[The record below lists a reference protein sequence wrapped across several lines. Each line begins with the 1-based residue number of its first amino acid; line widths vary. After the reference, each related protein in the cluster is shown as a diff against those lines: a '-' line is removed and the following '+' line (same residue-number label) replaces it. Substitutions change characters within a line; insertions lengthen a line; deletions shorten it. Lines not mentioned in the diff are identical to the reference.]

1 MYPAEV
7 LEIHKAFNNAGEQ
20 ILREAEQKRS
30 ERKPINTFKIN
41 LLKKLGFNQVSEVTE
56 HDKVVSDIEM
66 SDKLVDKIH
75 QYKVKYPNHKFIT
88 PKQVTEICKKW
99 NLVEATIDKYKGF
112 VPEKNLMEISRFND
126 KYIPKDALILNN
138 IITTDYEVR
147 NVGDW
152 YHIYKKGYLRK
163 KGDSD
168 QYFLQSED
176 GVRFYGHIRHK
187 HLDLF
192 GPLIDLIKTDETV
205 VHFRDDRDF
214 ILNIMK
220 KESPYKICAPIKDMD
235 TKGMRLFGTKLVNY
249 PDPVV
254 LFPVEMGYI
263 IVTAWGDEAS
273 DENVVNQNFN

>member
-20 ILREAEQKRS
+20 SLREAEQKLS
-30 ERKPINTFKIN
+30 ERKPVNTFKIN
-41 LLKKLGFNQVSEVTE
+41 LLKKLGFNQVGEVAE
-56 HDKVVSDIEM
+56 YDKVVSEIEM

-112 VPEKNLMEISRFND
+112 VPEKNLIEISRFND
-126 KYIPKDALILNN
+126 KYVPNGALFINN
-138 IITTDYEVR
+138 FVTADYEVKLTGR
-147 NVGDW
+147 F
-152 YHIYKKGYLRK
+152 YHIYEKGSPK
-163 KGDSD
+163 DSSD
-168 QYFLQSED
+168 YFLQSD
-176 GVRFYGHIRHK
+176 GGVQFYGTIKPTVHTSFK
-187 HLDLF
+187 
-192 GPLIDLIKTDETV
+192 PLIDSIRKDDTVRFSTTNDNFVTDVTI
-205 VHFRDDRDF
+205 R
-214 ILNIMK
+214 
-220 KESPYKICAPIKDMD
+220 ESPYKICAPIKDMD
-235 TKGMRLFGTKLVNY
+235 AKGMRLFGTKLVNY

-273 DENVVNQNFN
+273 DELVVNQNFN